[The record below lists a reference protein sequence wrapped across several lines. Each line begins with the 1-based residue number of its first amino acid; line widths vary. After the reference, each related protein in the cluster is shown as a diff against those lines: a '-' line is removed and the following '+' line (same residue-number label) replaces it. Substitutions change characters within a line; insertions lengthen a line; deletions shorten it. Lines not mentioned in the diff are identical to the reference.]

1 MSSDEK
7 LTIQYILERLKNG
20 EKISVIAKNID
31 GISEKRLRQALK
43 DAGYFFKN
51 TGDKGWHFEGNG
63 EEPKDKN
70 IFDYVKKTSPQK
82 TKSNTNVNKSNINV
96 NTSNTNTKESN
107 PKVNTSN
114 MNANISNLSFTQ
126 EEIAELKSIIKERKT
141 RELKPNETP
150 NQPLYERIKEIKP
163 NKKTRKTIVIDTILG
178 KQLDDFCNGERV
190 KKSDIIHLALTDFL
204 AKYQKL

>member
-1 MSSDEK
+1 MISDEK
-7 LTIQYILERLKNG
+7 LTIQYILERLKSG
-20 EKISVIAKNID
+20 EKTSVIAKNID

-82 TKSNTNVNKSNINV
+82 TQSNTNVNKSN
-96 NTSNTNTKESN
+96 TNTKESN
-107 PKVNTSN
+107 SKVNTSN
-114 MNANISNLSFTQ
+114 MNANTSNLYFTQ

-141 RELKPNETP
+141 KELKPNKTP

-204 AKYQKL
+204 GKYQKL

>member
-20 EKISVIAKNID
+20 EKTSVIAKNID

-82 TKSNTNVNKSNINV
+82 TQSNTNVNKSNMNA
-96 NTSNTNTKESN
+96 NTSN

-141 RELKPNETP
+141 RELKPNKTS

-204 AKYQKL
+204 VKYQKL

>member
-20 EKISVIAKNID
+20 EKTSVIAKNID

-82 TKSNTNVNKSNINV
+82 TKSNTNVNKNNTNV

-107 PKVNTSN
+107 PNVNTSN

-141 RELKPNETP
+141 RELKPNKTP

>member
-20 EKISVIAKNID
+20 EKTSVIAKNID

-82 TKSNTNVNKSNINV
+82 TKNNTNVNKNNTNV

-107 PKVNTSN
+107 PNVNTSN

-141 RELKPNETP
+141 RELKPNKTP

-204 AKYQKL
+204 RKYQKL

>member
-7 LTIQYILERLKNG
+7 LTIQSILERLKNG
-20 EKISVIAKNID
+20 EKTSVIAKNID

-82 TKSNTNVNKSNINV
+82 TQSNTNVNKSNTNM
-96 NTSNTNTKESN
+96 NKSNTNTKESN
-107 PKVNTSN
+107 PKVNKSN
-114 MNANISNLSFTQ
+114 MNVNTSNLSFTQ

-141 RELKPNETP
+141 RELKPNKTP